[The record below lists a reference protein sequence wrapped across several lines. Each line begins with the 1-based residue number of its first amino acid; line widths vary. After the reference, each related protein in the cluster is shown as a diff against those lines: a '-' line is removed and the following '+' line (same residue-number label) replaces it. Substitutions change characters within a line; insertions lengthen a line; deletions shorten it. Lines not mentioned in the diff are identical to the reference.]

1 MTSSYWCEL
10 AWLGGSQATPGV
22 VIEVAGGRI
31 VSVASG
37 RATPPRRAVELPGL
51 TIPALA
57 NVHSHAFHRALRG
70 RTHGGIGTF
79 WTWRDLMYGVAA
91 NLDPDNYYRLA
102 RATFAEMA
110 LAGIGVVGEFHYIH
124 HRAGGGAY
132 DDPNAMGISLVAA
145 ARDAGIR
152 LTLLDTLYLHGGFS
166 SGSGSGYAPP
176 GPEQARF
183 SDGSVRAWTERVERL
198 AAGASGPLAK
208 VGAAVHSVRAAD
220 PPSIEAAAL
229 WAGEN
234 GLPLHVHLS
243 EQPEENRACLEVQ
256 DRTPTAVL
264 SDAGAL
270 GARTTL
276 VHATHLSDRD
286 IDLIG
291 EAGASCCI
299 CPTTER
305 DLADGIGPSHRL
317 LEAGATLCV
326 GSDSHA
332 FIDILEEARAVELG
346 HRVLTNRRGVHPTRT
361 LATIATANGYRALGW
376 NDGGV
381 IGPGRLA
388 DFTTVGLDSVRLA
401 GIDRGN
407 ALDAVIF
414 AASSADVNNLV
425 IGGRP
430 VVVGGSH
437 ASIDVPAELDSSIAK
452 VVAA

>member
-1 MTSSYWCEL
+1 MTTRYWCEL
-10 AWLGGSQATPGV
+10 AWLGGSRATPGV

-31 VSVASG
+31 ISVSAG
-37 RATPPRRAVELPGL
+37 RATPPRHAVELPGL

-70 RTHGGIGTF
+70 RTHGGSGTF
-79 WTWRDLMYGVAA
+79 WTWRNLMYGVAA
-91 NLDPDNYYRLA
+91 KLGPDNYHRLA

-110 LAGIGVVGEFHYIH
+110 LAGIGVVGEFHYVH
-124 HRAGGGAY
+124 HRPDGVPYG
-132 DDPNAMGISLVAA
+132 DPNAMGISLVAA
-145 ARDAGIR
+145 AREAGIR

-183 SDGSVRAWTERVERL
+183 TDTSVGDWTARVARL
-198 AAGASGPLAK
+198 ADGVAGPLTK
-208 VGAAVHSVRAAD
+208 VGAGIHSVRAVD
-220 PPSIEAAAL
+220 PGSIETAAR
-229 WAGEN
+229 WSGEN

-243 EQPEENRACLEVQ
+243 EQPDENRACLEVQ

-270 GARTTL
+270 GPGTTL
-276 VHATHLSDRD
+276 VHATHLSDHD

-291 EAGASCCI
+291 AAGASCCI

-305 DLADGIGPSHRL
+305 DLADGIGPSRRL
-317 LEAGATLCV
+317 RDAGATLCV

-346 HRVLTNRRGVHPTRT
+346 QRVLTNRRGVHPTRT
-361 LATIATANGYRALGW
+361 LASIATANGYRALGW
-376 NDGGV
+376 RDGGV

-388 DFTTVGLDSVRLA
+388 DFATVGLDSVRLA
-401 GIDRGN
+401 GVDAGN
-407 ALDAVIF
+407 ALDAVMF
-414 AASSADVNNLV
+414 AASSADVHSLV

-430 VVVGGSH
+430 VVVGGAH
-437 ASIDVPAELDSSIAK
+437 VSIEVPAELDSSIAR

>member
-1 MTSSYWCEL
+1 MTATRFWCEL

-22 VIEVAGGRI
+22 VIEVAGDRI

-37 RATPPRRAVELPGL
+37 RATAPRHSIELPGL
-51 TIPALA
+51 TLPALA

-70 RTHGGIGTF
+70 RTHGGRGTF
-79 WTWRDLMYGVAA
+79 WTWRNLMYGVAA

-110 LAGIGVVGEFHYIH
+110 LAGVGVVGEFHYVH
-124 HRAGGGAY
+124 HRPGGGPY

-166 SGSGSGYAPP
+166 SESESGYGPP

-183 SDGSVRAWTERVERL
+183 IDGSVRAWTDRVARL
-198 AAGASGPLAK
+198 AGASGPTAK
-208 VGAAVHSVRAAD
+208 LGASIHSVRAVD
-220 PPSIEAAAL
+220 PASIEVAAR
-229 WAGEN
+229 WATAM
-234 GLPLHVHLS
+234 GLPLHVHVS
-243 EQPEENRACLEVQ
+243 EQPDENRRCLEVH
-256 DRTPTAVL
+256 DRTPTMVL
-264 SDAGAL
+264 SDAGLL
-270 GARTTL
+270 GPDTTL
-276 VHATHLSDRD
+276 VHATHLSDND
-286 IDLIG
+286 VALIG
-291 EAGASCCI
+291 GAGAFCCI

-305 DLADGIGPSHRL
+305 DLADGIGPSQSL

-332 FIDILEEARAVELG
+332 VIDILEEARAVELG
-346 HRVLTNRRGVHPTRT
+346 QRVLTNRRGVHPTRT
-361 LATIATANGYRALGW
+361 IASIATANGYRALGW
-376 NDGGV
+376 KDGGV

-388 DFTTVGLDSVRLA
+388 DFTTVRLDSVRLA
-401 GIDRGN
+401 GSDTGN
-407 ALDAVIF
+407 ALDAVMF
-414 AASSADVNNLV
+414 AASSTDVHNLV

-430 VVVGGSH
+430 VVVGGAH
-437 ASIDVPAELDSSIAK
+437 VSIDVSAELGSSIAK